1 MNRCKLEVRIQLFKF
16 LIASCLLIL
25 SVIFSCVEYD
35 IAFEIHGLCEEGGRE
50 RERVSESE
58 RGEEGDRDGDRD
70 KERNKMRK
78 SNLKKIEGGCV
89 VDEIISNWLHE

>member
-1 MNRCKLEVRIQLFKF
+1 M
-16 LIASCLLIL
+16 AS
-25 SVIFSCVEYD
+25 VKRV
-35 IAFEIHGLCEEGGRE
+35 GE

-70 KERNKMRK
+70 EERNKMRK

-89 VDEIISNWLHE
+89 VDEMISNWLHE